1 MRIRRVYRKSYPLCI
16 NIKILNFLTG
26 INYWSHGEVTQLFT
40 KIAENGYKILYLS
53 ARSIRSV
60 FLHQLE
66 KCTQTLLSIH
76 RTRYSKAKDI
86 VINQG
91 SMFWSERDREKCKH
105 SWNKYHNFT
114 NQLTITKKEKI
125 WPERKV
131 WFFFLNI
138 FPPRTSS
145 TKVEQFEHGIKFLLF
160 LPGFGS
166 GIQQPLFFPYKM
178 RGQNKVVLPF
188 M

>member
-1 MRIRRVYRKSYPLCI
+1 VRKRRVYRKNYPLWI
-16 NIKILNFLTG
+16 NMKSWNFFTG

-131 WFFFLNI
+131 WFFFLKI
-138 FPPRTSS
+138 FPLVHRLRRWNNSS
-145 TKVEQFEHGIKFLLF
+145 MASNFYSFYQGSD
-160 LPGFGS
+160 PGFNN
-166 GIQQPLFFPYKM
+166 LFFFRTRWGDKI
-178 RGQNKVVLPF
+178 K
-188 M
+188 